1 MTVLISEQAEEE
13 LEESLSHLYERNP
26 AAALKLA
33 RKVFAALS
41 LLAGGNVEGPSVQ
54 LTTGEMV
61 RGWRVSPFRIYYV
74 RAGDEL
80 RVLRIYHHARR
91 PL

>member
-1 MTVLISEQAEEE
+1 MNVVYAPEAVDDLQSSIAHIQ
-13 LEESLSHLYERNP
+13 ERNP
-26 AAALKLA
+26 AAALKVA
-33 RKVFAALS
+33 NKIFAAVS
-41 LLAGGNVEGPSVQ
+41 LLARGNVDGPTVRLS
-54 LTTGEMV
+54 TGEAV
-61 RGWRVSPFRIYYV
+61 RAWHVKPFRLFYV

>member
-1 MTVLISEQAEEE
+1 MTVLISEQAEED
-13 LEESLSHLYERNP
+13 LEESLSHIYERNP

-41 LLAGGNVEGPSVQ
+41 LLSAADVDGPSVQ
-54 LTTGEMV
+54 LTTGEIV
-61 RGWRVSPFRIYYV
+61 RRWLVSPFRIYYV
-74 RAGDEL
+74 RDGDEL
-80 RVLRIYHHARR
+80 RVVRIYHHARR